1 MLNFNTNKM
10 KKILIITL
18 GNRDLQLSS
27 DAAVI
32 MRHFELFEKG
42 GVDAGQNKVIKK
54 SEGRFLSNSE
64 EIFNNYESL
73 HDKVVFPMV
82 ETYLDQ
88 MQEKPDLIV
97 LVSSHQTP
105 ADPQDC
111 HFVAEFLKR
120 WLEDRSHNVDYY
132 PLECSPIDFP
142 ELVNVFS
149 MFYDG
154 YRNDELYVGNSG
166 GTPDMRAA
174 TYAAGF
180 FRDIRF
186 ITIQAREKNVNIS
199 NFHAQEKLVLKH
211 IVENMLAN
219 FDYSGLLNLPLRNEI
234 LPQLA
239 EYALARLSLDF
250 ERANELALK
259 MYRSDLAIR
268 EGDKY
273 KLKEREAWL
282 SAKIKFKQKAW
293 GDYLW
298 RFFLIQENLW
308 IPVIEDKLGGRVFFN
323 KHSGFSEWNNLISSD
338 SKLIQFLDNQYLK
351 GKKLE
356 YDKPSKVV
364 YSKIINYFNS
374 DNALGKGGYNLYFEI
389 DKILDRS
396 LRELRNRVAHNYSS
410 INLGVIEDEL
420 DKSGS
425 SVAILHQKM
434 ALHTGVN
441 ADSYGIYDVINAEI
455 ISYF

>member
-1 MLNFNTNKM
+1 MLNYNNNDM

-64 EIFNNYESL
+64 EILNNYEAL

-120 WLEDRSHNVDYY
+120 WLEDRSYNVDYY

-234 LPQLA
+234 LPKLA

-250 ERANELALK
+250 ESANEVAEN
-259 MYRSDLAIR
+259 MARSDLKIL
-268 EGDKY
+268 ENGY
-273 KLKEREAWL
+273 KLKEKEAWI

-298 RFFLIQENLW
+298 RFFLIQDNLW
-308 IPVIEDKLGGRVFFN
+308 VSVIEAKLDGPIIFNKQSNFSEWKRLIAKDPELIKFLENEKLGGRP
-323 KHSGFSEWNNLISSD
+323 
-338 SKLIQFLDNQYLK
+338 
-351 GKKLE
+351 LE
-356 YDKPSKVV
+356 YEKPVKVV
-364 YSKIINYFNS
+364 YKSIIRYMNRN
-374 DNALGKGGYNLYFEI
+374 NALGKEGFNIYFEI
-389 DKILDRS
+389 DKILDNS

-420 DKSGS
+420 GKSGS

-441 ADSYGIYDVINAEI
+441 SDSYGIYDVINAEI